1 MAAAVALSNYQLG
14 DILGRGASGSV
25 YRALNFLTGET
36 VAIKSISLLSL
47 PPSSLPDIMS
57 EIDLLKNLNHP
68 NIVKYKG
75 FARDKENLFIV
86 LEYCE
91 NGSLQ
96 TILKKFGKF
105 PESLVS
111 VYISQVLQGLIY
123 LHEQGVIHRDIKGA
137 NILTN
142 KDGSV
147 KLADFGV
154 SSRSTTQPTLGG
166 RNGSGGSGGSLGS
179 INGGKGERD
188 DNEVV
193 GSPYWMAPEVIE
205 QSGASTA
212 SDIWSVGCVVVELLE
227 GKPPYGDLAP
237 MQALWRIV
245 QDESMKIPDGASP
258 IVKDF
263 LYHCFQ
269 KDPNLRVSAKKL
281 LRHPWMLSV
290 KKSVEP
296 PTIPPQVRPQSRS
309 QSRASSIRSAA
320 DEKTIDTRNRSM
332 DRDRSS
338 QSAGIGGGSGNRS
351 RETVGSVGGDGGTVR
366 AKKPMTVYDEAVQR
380 VQEWNEAL
388 NASPKA
394 FGTMRRLPLPQP
406 RQRSASNV
414 RQRGESNGPLG
425 QGLFALPSRGSGEG
439 LSAQLGPGAAN
450 GPAQPGLLGKNLH
463 LSDVLNRAKE
473 SEEAGES
480 WDDDFASDIT
490 LSKKLG
496 HRREE
501 STVSEDLNQ
510 KTLRPSKPTPPMHS
524 ILPTL
529 PQVPSSPRSFHQ
541 ATINSNARSASVGQ
555 ADDWSDIGLG
565 EGDEGIESKLAN
577 LKLKNQ
583 GRRGLMHPDDIRK
596 VPLSPNPSKPASLGS
611 TQISR
616 SLSTPSKPSV
626 SVPLTT
632 PSSSLPVPAS
642 PSPRIQARSPPSS
655 RQNSLRGKGTG
666 AVTPGSVSMGEN
678 DSLVEMELNK
688 YTEKEEEDY
697 EDIFEGQ
704 PPTSGSKPVQSLHL
718 TRRSNKSWVSDGDD
732 EDLDP
737 FAEIDDDFDTED
749 LEANLLRD
757 KRATLCANVNK
768 LVDGLVPHA
777 QPSSLKDG
785 CDELLSLLENTPPEM
800 GLGAHF
806 VSQHGLLA
814 VLEVLESRLSREVAV
829 RLLKLVNLIVA
840 ADVEMLES
848 FCLIGG
854 IPVIIPFTS
863 KRHSLETRLE
873 ASTFIQQLTR
883 SALTLQMFISC
894 RGLRI
899 LVELLDEDYA
909 LNKTLILSSL
919 EGISSVFELQS
930 PTPRNDFCRMFVR
943 EGILDPLSTALLSI
957 LKDEELN
964 PKDVSEGD
972 DDGESEVGQAI
983 STLLLFCQVA
993 QADSRV
999 RDAFASRTIM
1009 IRLLKACDL
1018 LPRKL
1023 LVTAIKA
1030 IKHLSTSPQL
1040 IEILQNSNAMEI
1052 LVGLL
1057 GKCIKGAHANEI
1069 CSHIFQAIYSMTRLS
1084 KSRQEEAASSGI
1096 IPLLKKVIM
1105 NKSPLKQF
1113 ALPILCDLANAGKGS
1128 RRLLWKYDGL
1138 SLYLDL
1144 LQDPYWQVSALDAIL
1159 AWMQDETARVEDV
1172 LLDKSAS
1179 DCLVNCFVHASGAS
1193 FEGILDPFLKIL
1205 RLSTSLTSSISH
1217 APFYSRLADTLER
1230 STKAVIKLNLLRLTR
1245 VVCDAHPDRAS
1256 LVARF
1261 GLVGI
1266 VEKLSRQDNAVLV
1279 RELAKEVLPG
1289 LLFGSDVPDPLAL
1302 AAAKHGRAEAANG
1315 NYLLSVNP
1323 TGHRRAKD
1331 SRGVESA
1338 GIVEGEGRGTIRRA
1352 MSENVVS
1359 DALDRHY
1366 DRERERE
1373 RERDKDKKEPSTVRG
1388 DPGIGNSS
1396 GGYTATTDIA
1406 SRGSSI
1412 LPLPRSTSTN
1422 VRAVLDNHAQ
1432 RASLSVSR
1440 GASSSSSFS
1449 STTISGGGGGGG
1461 TSSRD
1466 ADRKSMPPPPLP
1478 NTTQQ
1483 RQGRQIPPTPAASAT
1498 PLLTPL
1504 APLNGAAAPAGE
1516 RPKHKRKISRNQLRE
1531 VQWQTDENGKV
1542 RSVRTPAKLAGYTVE

>member
-96 TILKKFGKF
+96 TIFKKFGKF

-166 RNGSGGSGGSLGS
+166 GVTGGGRSGSGGSGGSLGS
-179 INGGKGERD
+179 VNGGRGERD

-296 PTIPPQVRPQSRS
+296 PSLPPQIRPQSRS
-309 QSRASSIRSAA
+309 QSRASSIRIAGNDKEGGQNLSAGQ
-320 DEKTIDTRNRSM
+320 S
-332 DRDRSS
+332 DRST
-338 QSAGIGGGSGNRS
+338 QSNGAGNTTGSGHGNAS
-351 RETVGSVGGDGGTVR
+351 KNKETIGKSGTTDGGTVR

-394 FGTMRRLPLPQP
+394 LGTMRRLPLPQP

-425 QGLFALPSRGSGEG
+425 QGLFALPSRSSGEG
-439 LSAQLGPGAAN
+439 LASHLTPGPTN
-450 GPAQPGLLGKNLH
+450 GPVQPGLLGKNLH
-463 LSDVLNRAKE
+463 VSDVLNRAKE

-496 HRREE
+496 REFCVGLQE
-501 STVSEDLNQ
+501 SAVSEDLNQ
-510 KTLRPSKPTPPMHS
+510 KTLRPSKPASSMATIVPS
-524 ILPTL
+524 L
-529 PQVPSSPRSFHQ
+529 PQVPSSSK
-541 ATINSNARSASVGQ
+541 INQQRISASSGQ
-555 ADDWSDIGLG
+555 VEDWSDIGLG
-565 EGDEGIESKLAN
+565 EGDEGIESKLAS
-577 LKLKNQ
+577 LKLKIH
-583 GRRGLMHPDDIRK
+583 GRKGLMHPDDIRK
-596 VPLSPNPSKPASLGS
+596 VPLSPDLAKPTPLSSAQL
-611 TQISR
+611 SR
-616 SLSTPSKPSV
+616 SLSTPSKPTTSL
-626 SVPLTT
+626 PLTT

-642 PSPRIQARSPPSS
+642 PSPRNQARSPPSS
-655 RQNSLRGKGTG
+655 RQNSLRGKGSG
-666 AVTPGSVSMGEN
+666 AGTPGSTITGEN

-697 EDIFEGQ
+697 EDIFGGQ
-704 PPTSGSKPVQSLHL
+704 PHASGSRQAQSLQL
-718 TRRSNKSWVSDGDD
+718 TRRSNKSWISDGDD

-777 QPSSLKDG
+777 SHGNLKDG

-800 GLGAHF
+800 GLEAHF

-829 RLLKLVNLIVA
+829 RLLKIVNLTVTS
-840 ADVEMLES
+840 DVEMLES

-957 LKDEELN
+957 LEDEELN
-964 PKDVSEGD
+964 PKNGSD
-972 DDGESEVGQAI
+972 DDNDTGEGEVGQSI
-983 STLLLFCQVA
+983 NTLLLFCQVA

-1057 GKCIKGAHANEI
+1057 GKCIKGVHANEI
-1069 CSHIFQAIYSMTRLS
+1069 CSHIFQTIYSMTRLS

-1172 LLDKSAS
+1172 LLDKLAS
-1179 DCLVNCFVHASGAS
+1179 DSLVKCFVHASGVS

-1205 RLSTSLTSSISH
+1205 RLSTSLTASISH

-1230 STKAVIKLNLLRLTR
+1230 STKAVIKLHLLRLTR

-1302 AAAKHGRAEAANG
+1302 AAAAADGVAGKDEEPG
-1315 NYLLSVNP
+1315 NYTLSAA
-1323 TGHRRAKD
+1323 HRTQ
-1331 SRGVESA
+1331 RGDQLSKYAGSEVGEMES
-1338 GIVEGEGRGTIRRA
+1338 GGRGTIRRT

-1359 DALDRHY
+1359 DVLDRQY
-1366 DRERERE
+1366 GRERQRDRERDPVRSGGERE
-1373 RERDKDKKEPSTVRG
+1373 RREAPTWTSTVRG
-1388 DPGIGNSS
+1388 GPAIGSDSDTPQPLPPGRG
-1396 GGYTATTDIA
+1396 TTI
-1406 SRGSSI
+1406 
-1412 LPLPRSTSTN
+1412 LPRSSTASTSTT
-1422 VRAVLDNHAQ
+1422 VRGGTSAVVDRHAQ

-1440 GASSSSSFS
+1440 GASSSLTSNSA
-1449 STTISGGGGGGG
+1449 SG
-1461 TSSRD
+1461 SRGE
-1466 ADRKSMPPPPLP
+1466 ADRRSMPPPPLP
-1478 NTTQQ
+1478 PTTIARTQ
-1483 RQGRQIPPTPAASAT
+1483 R
-1498 PLLTPL
+1498 
-1504 APLNGAAAPAGE
+1504 
-1516 RPKHKRKISRNQLRE
+1516 
-1531 VQWQTDENGKV
+1531 
-1542 RSVRTPAKLAGYTVE
+1542 